1 MPHATAPLSLKLCTS
16 KTMNDDQKIKI
27 AELKQLRAIEHFKS
41 VISMAELALKS
52 AILING
58 GASVALLTFIGNI
71 KSGDKNFLV
80 YSLCSFAFGV
90 LFGAIGTFLAYL
102 AQNHFMEQINAQI
115 KSQDDE
121 KHKFVAIGSCGL
133 SYLAFF
139 IGIIL
144 ASNGLMGIST

>member
-1 MPHATAPLSLKLCTS
+1 
-16 KTMNDDQKIKI
+16 MNDDQKIKI

-52 AILING
+52 AIFING

-80 YSLCSFAFGV
+80 YSLCSFAFGG
-90 LFGAIGTFLAYL
+90 LFG
-102 AQNHFMEQINAQI
+102 
-115 KSQDDE
+115 
-121 KHKFVAIGSCGL
+121 AIGSCGL